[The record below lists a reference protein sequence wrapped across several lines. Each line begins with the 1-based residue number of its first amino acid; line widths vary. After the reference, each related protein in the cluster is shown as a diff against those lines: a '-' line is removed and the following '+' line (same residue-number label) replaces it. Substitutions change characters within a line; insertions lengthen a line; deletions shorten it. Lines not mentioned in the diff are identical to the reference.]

1 MFQWRGSHQIEHRLM
16 NLGAD
21 RPSGPARSCRRR
33 GALTMAELEDFD
45 YPALER
51 TVVDFAD
58 RSLFACGAKIACGR
72 RCLFAHV
79 SSSL

>member
-1 MFQWRGSHQIEHRLM
+1 
-16 NLGAD
+16 
-21 RPSGPARSCRRR
+21 
-33 GALTMAELEDFD
+33 MAELEDFD